1 MERAPF
7 YGKGSPPSGRGIY
20 GLREG
25 GELGARAHDGG
36 GIAIRHPSA
45 ALKPRLLGL
54 FGRADARW
62 IAEAG
67 RAVTI
72 WVPVFVLAADRAAS
86 PATSL
91 LVASIISTVWFLTI
105 RSAFGAVPFTLG
117 PAVPTSVGTLTGL
130 VVVSALHFWIPLP
143 GVRLSVSTLAL
154 MAISVFALATCW
166 EAVWRRQIA
175 AKRRVLVIGTS
186 SWARDVAETAD
197 HAPNAPY
204 RVVGIVDD
212 TPGRADGPVPV
223 LGPVA
228 DLTEIVE
235 AQHPDLIVL
244 ADGDSSGRAL
254 DSLLDVA
261 SSGFKVV
268 GVTHFFEHAFGWV
281 PLRHLTPSWFM
292 SILHL
297 HQRTYSRFAK
307 RTLDVIG
314 ASIGMILA
322 APIVPVIMLLVRRTP
337 GRIIYRQT
345 RVGEGGKL
353 FTMYKFRTMAED
365 AEEPGRP
372 VFAEENDP
380 RVTRFGRALRK
391 THLDELPQLWNVL
404 KGEMSIVGPR
414 PERPEFVRMLENTVP
429 FLARRLLIKPG
440 ITGWAQLR
448 CDYASDSESAAD
460 RLSYDLW
467 YLRHRNLTVDLAICA
482 KTFSAL
488 LFHPGR

>member
-1 MERAPF
+1 V
-7 YGKGSPPSGRGIY
+7 SPVP
-20 GLREG
+20 
-25 GELGARAHDGG
+25 A
-36 GIAIRHPSA
+36 AI
-45 ALKPRLLGL
+45 
-54 FGRADARW
+54 GRAGEAGW
-62 IAEAG
+62 IAVAG

-72 WVPVFVLAADRAAS
+72 ALPVFVLTADRLTS
-86 PATSL
+86 PEAVL
-91 LVASIISTVWFLTI
+91 LVASLASTVWFLTL

-117 PAVPTSVGTLTGL
+117 PAVRTGVGTLTGL
-130 VVVSALHFWIPLP
+130 VVISAFTFWIPAS
-143 GVRLSVSTLAL
+143 GARLSASTLVL
-154 MAISVFALATCW
+154 MAISVFALTTLW
-166 EAVWRRQIA
+166 EVAWQRLIA

-186 SWARDVAETAD
+186 TWAPFT
-197 HAPNAPY
+197 
-204 RVVGIVDD
+204 VVGTVDD
-212 TPGRADGPVPV
+212 ELWPDGVRGGVPV
-223 LGPVA
+223 LGRVA
-228 DLTEIVE
+228 DLSQVVE
-235 AQHPDLIVL
+235 AQRPDLIVL
-244 ADGDSSGRAL
+244 ADGDGSGRAME
-254 DSLLDVA
+254 SLLDVA

-281 PLRHLTPSWFM
+281 PLRHLTSGWFM

-297 HQRTYSRFAK
+297 HRRTYSRFAK
-307 RTLDVIG
+307 RAFDVIVAAVG
-314 ASIGMILA
+314 ILVF
-322 APIVPVIMLLVRRTP
+322 APIVPLIVLVVRRTP
-337 GRIIYRQT
+337 GRVIYRQT

-353 FTMYKFRTMAED
+353 FTMYKFRTMDED

-380 RVTRFGRALRK
+380 RVTSVGRVLRK

-414 PERPEFVRMLENTVP
+414 PERPEFVRILENTVP
-429 FLARRLLIKPG
+429 FLAHRLLIKPG

-467 YLRHRNLTVDLAICA
+467 YLRHRTLTVDLAICA

>member
-1 MERAPF
+1 MGERVH
-7 YGKGSPPSGRGIY
+7 G
-20 GLREG
+20 
-25 GELGARAHDGG
+25 GG
-36 GIAIRHPSA
+36 GIAVRSPSA
-45 ALKPRLLGL
+45 ALTPPISTLIG
-54 FGRADARW
+54 GADARW
-62 IAEAG
+62 IADAG
-67 RAVTI
+67 RAITI
-72 WVPVFVLAADRAAS
+72 WLPVFVLTADRLSSVAM
-86 PATSL
+86 SL
-91 LVASIISTVWFLTI
+91 LVASFLSTVWFLSI

-130 VVVSALHFWIPLP
+130 VVISALNFWMPLP
-143 GVRLSVSTLAL
+143 EVRLSVSTLVL

-166 EAVWRRQIA
+166 EAVWRRQVA

-186 SWARDVAETAD
+186 SWARDIAETAD
-197 HAPNAPY
+197 QVTDAPY

-212 TPGRADGPVPV
+212 EADEADGPVPV

-228 DLTEIVE
+228 DLTEIVK

-244 ADGDSSGRAL
+244 ADGDSSARAL
-254 DSLLDVA
+254 ESLLDVA

-268 GVTHFFEHAFGWV
+268 GVTHFFEHVFGWV

-307 RTLDVIG
+307 RTLDVVV
-314 ASIGMILA
+314 ASIGMVLA
-322 APIVPVIMLLVRRTP
+322 APIAPVIALLVWRTP

-414 PERPEFVRMLENTVP
+414 PERPEFVRILENSVP

>member
-1 MERAPF
+1 MYEMREEALLGERV
-7 YGKGSPPSGRGIY
+7 
-20 GLREG
+20 
-25 GELGARAHDGG
+25 HGG
-36 GIAIRHPSA
+36 GGVAVRRPSA
-45 ALKPRLLGL
+45 ALSPPISTLI
-54 FGRADARW
+54 GRADARW
-62 IAEAG
+62 IGQAG
-67 RAVTI
+67 RALTI
-72 WVPVFVLAADRAAS
+72 WLPVFLLTADRLSS
-86 PATSL
+86 PAMSL
-91 LVASIISTVWFLTI
+91 LVASVASTVWFLTL

-117 PAVPTSVGTLTGL
+117 PAVPASVGTLTGL
-130 VVVSALHFWIPLP
+130 VVISALNLWISLP
-143 GVRLSVSTLAL
+143 GMRLSVSTLAL
-154 MAISVFALATCW
+154 MAISVFALTTIW

-186 SWARDVAETAD
+186 SWAKDIAETAD
-197 HAPNAPY
+197 QVSDAPF

-212 TPGRADGPVPV
+212 KPGAEVDGPVPV

-228 DLTEIVE
+228 DLSEIVE

-244 ADGDSSGRAL
+244 AEGNGSARAL
-254 DSLLDVA
+254 ESLLDVA

-268 GVTHFFEHAFGWV
+268 GVTHFFEHVYGWV

-307 RTLDVIG
+307 RTLDVVG
-314 ASIGMILA
+314 AAIGMVLA
-322 APIVPVIMLLVRRTP
+322 APIVPVIALLVRRTP

-365 AEEPGRP
+365 AEKPGRP

-414 PERPEFVRMLENTVP
+414 PERPEFVRILENSVP

-488 LFHPGR
+488 LFHSGR

>member
-1 MERAPF
+1 
-7 YGKGSPPSGRGIY
+7 
-20 GLREG
+20 
-25 GELGARAHDGG
+25 LGARMHDGG
-36 GIAIRHPSA
+36 GIAVRAPA
-45 ALKPRLLGL
+45 AELRPQLSRLI
-54 FGRADARW
+54 GRADARW

-72 WVPVFVLAADRAAS
+72 WVPVYVLAAGRTSSVAA
-86 PATSL
+86 SL
-91 LVASIISTVWFLTI
+91 LVASIVSAIWFLAI

-117 PAVPTSVGTLTGL
+117 PAVPTIVGTLTGL
-130 VVVSALHFWIPLP
+130 VVISALNLWIPPP
-143 GVRLSVSTLAL
+143 GVRLSISTLAV
-154 MAISVFALATCW
+154 MAVSVFALATCW

-175 AKRRVLVIGTS
+175 AKCRVLVIGR
-186 SWARDVAETAD
+186 SWAEDIAETAD
-197 HAPNAPY
+197 RAFDAPY

-212 TPGRADGPVPV
+212 AATDEDGPVPV
-223 LGPVA
+223 LGPLA

-268 GVTHFFEHAFGWV
+268 GVTHFFEHVFGWV

-307 RTLDVIG
+307 RSLDVIG
-314 ASIGMILA
+314 ALIGIVLA
-322 APIVPVIMLLVRRTP
+322 APLVPVIVLLVCRTP

-345 RVGEGGKL
+345 RVGEGGRL
-353 FTMYKFRTMAED
+353 FTMFKFRTMAED
-365 AEEPGRP
+365 AEEAGRP

-380 RVTRFGRALRK
+380 RVTRFGRTLRK